1 MRPVLEVTPPGTQAA
16 MIAAVLGQK
25 HPQLALPTIAS
36 NFKVTLADL
45 QTILNKH
52 GYPDTERM
60 RRAAAD
66 LRAWAVEAADRA
78 DTDEALTVVAKD
90 AVSPA
95 SAPRL
100 VKVAVSDLH
109 ADPNNLR
116 EHVDA
121 PVPTAEHDNNGAAGD
136 IEQLADSIK
145 EVGLLQP
152 IVARRDGDRL
162 VVVAGHRRLAAIRTL
177 RWTHVE
183 VIVRAPM
190 RPDHV
195 VAAMLIENG
204 QRRDLD
210 PIEEARGILKLK
222 TQSDDD
228 GQAELTDIAVARK
241 IGRSQSYVSGRLALL
256 ALTPQ
261 QQEDIRRGHLGIT
274 EASNLGRL
282 QSGNTRHSAK
292 GHVTVAYF
300 GPTNELSPK
309 AAARCRRMGHTGKIA
324 GGIACGAC
332 WESVLRADERQ
343 DIEKRNTTAD
353 DCVTCGSPLEHGKA
367 VV

>member
-1 MRPVLEVTPPGTQAA
+1 MSQVLEVTPPGTQAA
-16 MIAAVLGQK
+16 MLQAVIGQK
-25 HPQLALPTIAS
+25 HQRMALPTIAS

-45 QTILNKH
+45 QAVLNAH
-52 GYPDTERM
+52 GYPDNERM
-60 RRAAAD
+60 AREATA
-66 LRAWAVEAADRA
+66 LRGRAVEEADRA
-78 DTDEALTVVAKD
+78 ETDEHLSAVPD
-90 AVSPA
+90 APTA
-95 SAPRL
+95 GPPRL
-100 VKVAVSDLH
+100 VKVAVDDLH

-121 PVPTAEHDNNGAAGD
+121 PIPTDEQSNNAASGD

-152 IVARRDGDRL
+152 IVARKDGDRL

-222 TQSDDD
+222 NPGDQDT
-228 GQAELTDIAVARK
+228 ELTDLDVARK

-261 QQEDIRRGHLGIT
+261 QQEDIRRGHLGVT
-274 EASNLGRL
+274 EASHLGRL

-300 GPTNELSPK
+300 GATNELSPK
-309 AAARCRRMGHTGKIA
+309 AAARCNRMGHKNKLA
-324 GGIACGAC
+324 GGIACGLC
-332 WESVLRADERQ
+332 WESIIRADERTS
-343 DIEKRNTTAD
+343 IEQRNATAD
-353 DCVTCGSPLEHGKA
+353 SCVTCGNPLDHSAA
-367 VV
+367 VG